1 VTIPPIDDPDR
12 PAAAASD
19 PDRPAAAASDPA
31 ADDGSAPETADDSAP
46 TTGARDAETRRR
58 RWWVA
63 GISAGAVLVVLL
75 LCTAAGL
82 VIAGVD
88 RIADRGEDRQVR
100 THQTAAACHE
110 LERRLNRVSPPGA
123 ALDLRRRA
131 AAVRDENAAVRPF
144 VEQIDSYGEGHDRY
158 ARWVEWWRQLVA
170 ARISYA
176 DALDRQAAGGEPAF
190 YLAPQTDGGRSVTER
205 LEDAT
210 PACAGSVR
218 RLAAPDL

>member
-1 VTIPPIDDPDR
+1 MTTDD
-12 PAAAASD
+12 AAAND
-19 PDRPAAAASDPA
+19 DA
-31 ADDGSAPETADDSAP
+31 ADAKP
-46 TTGARDAETRRR
+46 RDAETRRR

-63 GISAGAVLVVLL
+63 GISAAAVLVVLA
-75 LCTAAGL
+75 LCTGAAL

-100 THQTAAACHE
+100 THRTTAACYE
-110 LERRLNRVSPPGA
+110 LETRLNRVSPPGA

-144 VEQIDSYGEGHDRY
+144 VEQIDSYADGQDRY
-158 ARWVEWWRQLVA
+158 GRWVEWWRQLVA

-190 YLAPQTDGGRSVTER
+190 FLPPQTDGGRSVTER

-218 RLAAPDL
+218 RLASPDL